1 MTAGVAASGLRK
13 QEIARVLEDE
23 ESFGTCLLAV
33 LLDSYGTEVFEW
45 EPDTIRMQLK
55 DDFGAKLP
63 LINHDKIWSLIVA
76 MTTNQFNLSSDI
88 FSQTCRVL
96 NDDEADFDVFSPI
109 DPEDLAWGVAEVLYN
124 DPPDPKLGND
134 EFSHEVARYAGLV
147 LANNG
152 ILEPP
157 KFLTFAEYPSD
168 NPVLDLETAFTDDVA
183 MFEAA
188 MKKQSDSK
196 AYLEQYVKERM
207 AKLFAELGAL
217 PLLNRAKGKK

>member
-1 MTAGVAASGLRK
+1 
-13 QEIARVLEDE
+13 
-23 ESFGTCLLAV
+23 
-33 LLDSYGTEVFEW
+33 
-45 EPDTIRMQLK
+45 
-55 DDFGAKLP
+55 
-63 LINHDKIWSLIVA
+63 

-207 AKLFAELGAL
+207 SKLFEAIGAL
-217 PLLNRAKGKK
+217 PLLNRAEQKRR